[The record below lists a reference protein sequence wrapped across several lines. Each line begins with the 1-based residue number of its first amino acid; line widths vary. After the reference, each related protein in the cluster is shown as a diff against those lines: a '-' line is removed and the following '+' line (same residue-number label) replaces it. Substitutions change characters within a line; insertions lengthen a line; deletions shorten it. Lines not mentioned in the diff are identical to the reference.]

1 MFASTVRDRVLLSVD
16 VCDLLLSHCTPASMF
31 QYGSVSKATHILTKS
46 YVRRTFDIDR
56 HLSRFFVD
64 AEGFRVV
71 QAKTGTLISG
81 SNALQFFA
89 RTCYTEADM
98 DLYVPRGRETHVG
111 KFLLGEGYKFVA
123 TKAQKKDFST
133 QDAQVYKQDT
143 RPEEIPTV
151 EIRQDGDADDDEAD
165 YRPLMHSWGVFLIY
179 TFVKFLDNG
188 QERKVQLLIAHRSP
202 IGCVL
207 KFHSSAYCLD
217 HH

>member
-1 MFASTVRDRVLLSVD
+1 MFVNTVRDRVLLNVD
-16 VCDLLLSHCTPASMF
+16 VCDFLLSHCTPASVF
-31 QYGSVSKATHILTKS
+31 QYGCVSQATHILTKS
-46 YVRRTFDIDR
+46 YVRRNFDISR

-89 RTCYTEADM
+89 RTCYVEADM

-123 TKAQKKDFST
+123 TKRQQKDFLS
-133 QDAQVYKQDT
+133 QDAQVYLRDA
-143 RPEEIPTV
+143 RPEEIPTPELRPV
-151 EIRQDGDADDDEAD
+151 ADDDDDADDAD
-165 YRPLMHSWGVFLIY
+165 YRPLMQSWGVFLIY
-179 TFVKFLDNG
+179 TFVKSLDNG

-202 IGCVL
+202 IHCVL
-207 KFHSSAYCLD
+207 KFHSST
-217 HH
+217 